1 MSDEMIEDPLLG
13 HLQVIPKEEE
23 PKKDESPK
31 PLVAQR
37 AKPRHSSPSMV
48 ENRLAH
54 RQAGY
59 DHAVQEYRLDT
70 RAYHKPGS
78 GNRHKM

>member
-1 MSDEMIEDPLLG
+1 MSNEQSEELMPGD
-13 HLQVIPKEEE
+13 VKEEA
-23 PKKDESPK
+23 SK

-37 AKPRHSSPSMV
+37 ARPRHKGPSMV
-48 ENRLAH
+48 ENRLEH

-59 DHAVQEYRLDT
+59 RHAVEANHLDT

-78 GNRHKM
+78 LNRHKC

>member
-1 MSDEMIEDPLLG
+1 MSNEQSEEFEVLP
-13 HLQVIPKEEE
+13 VTEEPKAKEEE
-23 PKKDESPK
+23 TSK

-37 AKPRHSSPSMV
+37 ARPRHSPPSMV

-59 DHAVQEYRLDT
+59 KHAVDEYRLDT

-78 GNRHKM
+78 RNRHKM